1 MSSPSFPVRRR
12 LQLAFI
18 LAILLIVAAGVTA
31 FLELGRFMAAED
43 PLQKADA
50 IFVFSG
56 TRVERPLEAYDLY
69 RARYAPRI
77 VVTRAVAEQ
86 AMSFVEEKGIR
97 IASDFDLNRTV
108 LLQLGVPESALITP
122 TRIHDNTAEEA
133 ETLHELVQ
141 RYHWHTIILV
151 SSKYHLRRVALATRR
166 ELAGT
171 GVTLIR
177 RGSRYDTSTPDR
189 WWHRRAD
196 IRWLMSEVPK
206 LFAYELGLRS

>member
-1 MSSPSFPVRRR
+1 MSPSFPVRRR

-18 LAILLIVAAGVTA
+18 LAILLITAAGVTA
-31 FLELGRFMAAED
+31 FFELGRFMAAED

-69 RARYAPRI
+69 RAGYAPRI

-86 AMSFVEEKGIR
+86 AMSFVEEKGVR

-122 TRIHDNTAEEA
+122 MRIHDNTAEEA

-141 RYHWHTIILV
+141 RYHWQTIILV

>member
-1 MSSPSFPVRRR
+1 MSPSFPVRRR

-18 LAILLIVAAGVTA
+18 LAILLITAAGVTA
-31 FLELGRFMAAED
+31 FFELGRFMAAED

-69 RARYAPRI
+69 RAGYAPRI

-122 TRIHDNTAEEA
+122 MRIHDNTAEEA

-141 RYHWHTIILV
+141 RHHWHTIILV

>member
-1 MSSPSFPVRRR
+1 MSSSFHVRRR

-18 LAILLIVAAGVTA
+18 VVILLIAAAGVTA

-43 PLQKADA
+43 PLHKADA

-69 RARYAPRI
+69 RAGYAPRI
-77 VVTRAVAEQ
+77 VVTRSVAEQ
-86 AMSFVEEKGIR
+86 AISLVEEKGVR

-108 LLQLGVPESALITP
+108 LIQLGVPESALITP
-122 TRIHDNTAEEA
+122 MRIHDNTAEEA
-133 ETLHELVQ
+133 ETLHELV
-141 RYHWHTIILV
+141 RRFHWHTVILV
-151 SSKYHLRRVALATRR
+151 SSKYHLRRVRLATRR

-171 GVTLIR
+171 DVTLIL

-189 WWHRRAD
+189 WWQRRAD

-206 LFAYELGLRS
+206 LFAYKLGLRT